1 MLLFQSCSILVAEFF
16 FFGGNSSQ
24 RQVMK
29 CAVSDKF
36 ITISGQR
43 ADQMLVTLTSRSHE
57 DTYTYIFCK
66 NVFCTT
72 FLEAFKLNF
81 EQI

>member
-1 MLLFQSCSILVAEFF
+1 MITDFKLLSHIALSELLHTGGRFF

-36 ITISGQR
+36 ITISSQR
-43 ADQMLVTLTSRSHE
+43 ADQMLVTLTSRSH
-57 DTYTYIFCK
+57 DDIHLH
-66 NVFCTT
+66 
-72 FLEAFKLNF
+72 FL
-81 EQI
+81 